1 MPFLK
6 EFIINDK
13 TKIKLWKV
21 TIGELNTKELNS
33 DEKKLLKLK
42 KNNILREQFLAT
54 RKVLALENSDY
65 KISYNNNGKPSLN
78 AKYNI
83 SISHSH
89 EIAALVISDN
99 SKIGLDVQLYE
110 NKIFNIQDKFLN
122 PTEKLNIGKNPS
134 LKILTM
140 IWTSK
145 ESIYKAVGLK
155 GISFSDNIK
164 IEKVVE
170 EDKIGI
176 GYYINGT
183 EKVKFDLKV
192 FYVDEYTICF
202 AYKILNYERNN

>member
-21 TIGELNTKELNS
+21 ILGELNTEELNS
-33 DEKKLLKLK
+33 DEKNLLKLK

-65 KISYNNNGKPSLN
+65 KITYNNNGKPSLN
-78 AKYNI
+78 SKYNI

-89 EIAALVISDN
+89 QIAAVAISDN
-99 SKIGLDVQLYE
+99 SKIGLDVQLNE

-122 PTEKLNIGKNPS
+122 PSEKLNIGKNPS

-183 EKVKFDLKV
+183 EKVKFDLKF
-192 FYVDEYTICF
+192 FYIDEYTICY
-202 AYKILNYERNN
+202 ACQNLKL

>member
-21 TIGELNTKELNS
+21 MMGELNTKELNS
-33 DEKKLLKLK
+33 DEKNLLKLK

-65 KISYNNNGKPSLN
+65 KITYNNNGKPSLN
-78 AKYNI
+78 SKYNI

-89 EIAALVISDN
+89 EIAAVAISDN
-99 SKIGLDVQLYE
+99 SKIGLDVQLKE
-110 NKIFNIQDKFLN
+110 SKIFNIQNKFLN
-122 PTEKLNIGKNPS
+122 KYEKSNIGDDPTVD
-134 LKILTM
+134 ILTM
-140 IWTSK
+140 VWTSK

-155 GISFSDNIK
+155 GISFSKNIK
-164 IEKVVE
+164 IDKVIEK
-170 EDKIGI
+170 DKTGI

-183 EKVKFDLKV
+183 EKVKFDLKF
-192 FYVDEYTICF
+192 FYIDEYTICY
-202 AYKILNYERNN
+202 ACQNLKL

>member
-6 EFIINDK
+6 EFIINEK

-21 TIGELNTKELNS
+21 ILGELNPEELKN

-42 KNNILREQFLAT
+42 KSNILREQFLAT
-54 RKVLALENSDY
+54 RKILTQENSKYQITYDI
-65 KISYNNNGKPSLN
+65 KGKPSLN
-78 AKYNI
+78 SKYNI

-99 SKIGLDVQLYE
+99 SKIGLDVQLNE

-122 PTEKLNIGKNPS
+122 PSEKLNIGKNPS

-170 EDKIGI
+170 EDKTGI
-176 GYYINGT
+176 GYYTNGT
-183 EKVKFDLKV
+183 EKVKFDLKF
-192 FYVDEYTICF
+192 FYIDEYTICY
-202 AYKILNYERNN
+202 ASMI

>member
-21 TIGELNTKELNS
+21 ITGELNTEELNS
-33 DEKKLLKLK
+33 DEKNLLKLK

-65 KISYNNNGKPSLN
+65 KITYNNNGKPSLN
-78 AKYNI
+78 SKYNI

-89 EIAALVISDN
+89 QIAAIAISDN
-99 SKIGLDVQLYE
+99 SKIGLDVQLNE

-122 PTEKLNIGKNPS
+122 PSEKLNIGESPS

-170 EDKIGI
+170 EDKTGI
-176 GYYINGT
+176 GYYTNGS
-183 EKVKFDLKV
+183 EKVKFDLKF
-192 FYVDEYTICF
+192 FYIDEYTICY
-202 AYKILNYERNN
+202 ACQNLKL

>member
-6 EFIINDK
+6 EYIINDK

-21 TIGELNTKELNS
+21 IIGELNTEELNN
-33 DEKKLLKLK
+33 DDKNLLKLK
-42 KNNILREQFLAT
+42 KSNILREQFLAT
-54 RKVLALENSDY
+54 RKVLALENSNY
-65 KISYNNNGKPSLN
+65 KITYDINGKPSLN
-78 AKYNI
+78 SEYNI

-89 EIAALVISDN
+89 EIAAIAISDN
-99 SKIGLDVQLYE
+99 SKIGLDVQLNE

-122 PTEKLNIGKNPS
+122 PSEKLNIGENPS

-170 EDKIGI
+170 EDKTGI
-176 GYYINGT
+176 GHYINGS
-183 EKVKFDLKV
+183 EKVKFDLKF
-192 FYVDEYTICF
+192 FYIDEYTICY
-202 AYKILNYERNN
+202 ACQNLKL

>member
-21 TIGELNTKELNS
+21 MMGELNTKELNS
-33 DEKKLLKLK
+33 DEKNLLELK
-42 KNNILREQFLAT
+42 KSNILREQFLAT
-54 RKVLALENSDY
+54 RKLLALENSNY
-65 KISYNNNGKPSLN
+65 KIIYDINGKPSLN
-78 AKYNI
+78 SNYNI

-89 EIAALVISDN
+89 EIAAIAISDN
-99 SKIGLDVQLYE
+99 SKIGLDIQIKQ
-110 NKIFNIQDKFLN
+110 NKIFNIQAKFLN
-122 PTEKLNIGKNPS
+122 PSEKLNIGESPS

-145 ESIYKAVGLK
+145 ESIYKAVDLK

-170 EDKIGI
+170 EDKTGI
-176 GYYINGT
+176 GYYTNGS
-183 EKVKFDLKV
+183 EKVKFDLKF
-192 FYVDEYTICF
+192 FYIDEYTMCY
-202 AYKILNYERNN
+202 ACQNLKL

>member
-21 TIGELNTKELNS
+21 IIGELNTEELNS
-33 DEKKLLKLK
+33 DEKNLLKLK

-65 KISYNNNGKPSLN
+65 KITYNLDGKPSLN
-78 AKYNI
+78 TEYNI

-89 EIAALVISDN
+89 EIAAVAISDN
-99 SKIGLDVQLYE
+99 SKIGLDVQLKE
-110 NKIFNIQDKFLN
+110 SKILNIQNKFLN
-122 PTEKLNIGKNPS
+122 KSEKLNIS
-134 LKILTM
+134 DDSCVDILTM

-155 GISFSDNIK
+155 GTSFSNNIK
-164 IEKVVE
+164 IDKVIEK
-170 EDKIGI
+170 DKTGI
-176 GYYINGT
+176 GYYINGI
-183 EKVKFDLKV
+183 EKVKFDLKF
-192 FYVDEYTICF
+192 FYIDEYIICY
-202 AYKILNYERNN
+202 AYQNL

>member
-21 TIGELNTKELNS
+21 IIGELNTEELNS
-33 DEKKLLKLK
+33 DEKNLLKLK

-65 KISYNNNGKPSLN
+65 KITYNNNGKPSLN
-78 AKYNI
+78 SKYNI

-89 EIAALVISDN
+89 QIAAIAISDN

-183 EKVKFDLKV
+183 EKVKFDLKF
-192 FYVDEYTICF
+192 FYIDEYTICY
-202 AYKILNYERNN
+202 ACQNLKL

>member
-6 EFIINDK
+6 ELIINDK

-21 TIGELNTKELNS
+21 MVGELNTEELNS
-33 DEKKLLKLK
+33 DEKNLLKLK

-65 KISYNNNGKPSLN
+65 KITYNNNGKPSLN
-78 AKYNI
+78 SKYNI

-89 EIAALVISDN
+89 EIAAVAISDN
-99 SKIGLDVQLYE
+99 SKIGLDVQLNE
-110 NKIFNIQDKFLN
+110 NKIFNIQNKFLSKY
-122 PTEKLNIGKNPS
+122 EKSNIGDDPTVD
-134 LKILTM
+134 ILTM
-140 IWTSK
+140 VWTSK

-155 GISFSDNIK
+155 GISFSKNIK
-164 IEKVVE
+164 IDKVIEK
-170 EDKIGI
+170 DKIGI

-183 EKVKFDLKV
+183 EKVKFDLKF

-202 AYKILNYERNN
+202 AYQNPKL

>member
-21 TIGELNTKELNS
+21 MMGELNTKELNS
-33 DEKKLLKLK
+33 DEKNLLKLK

-65 KISYNNNGKPSLN
+65 KITYNNNGKPSLN
-78 AKYNI
+78 SKYNI

-89 EIAALVISDN
+89 EIAAVAISDN
-99 SKIGLDVQLYE
+99 SKIGLDVQLKE
-110 NKIFNIQDKFLN
+110 SKIVNIQNKFLN
-122 PTEKLNIGKNPS
+122 KYEKSNIGDDPTVD
-134 LKILTM
+134 ILTM
-140 IWTSK
+140 VWTSK

-155 GISFSDNIK
+155 GISFSKNIK
-164 IEKVVE
+164 IDKVIEK
-170 EDKIGI
+170 DKIGI

-183 EKVKFDLKV
+183 EKVKFDLKF

-202 AYKILNYERNN
+202 AYQNPKL